1 MIQGKPRLAAHG
13 AACAAAASLTPSQTH
28 FAPVAASGAAPAPTA
43 ARFLAAAGG
52 AAIAL
57 ALTGAAMPA
66 WAACSIGDPSGC
78 GAPGGGGFPDRSGA
92 GGAGNG
98 QGGGSSHIDT
108 NGVTVQDPGGWGV
121 AGTGGTGASGDAG
134 SAPANPPALVI
145 TSSNITINAGLT
157 GAAGASGPDGNNFGS
172 GGNGGNTGVYY
183 SGGELWI
190 SDTVTVAGGAG
201 GNGGST
207 SNGISGNG
215 GGGGGGGSGVTAVA
229 SQVRVSNAGTIIGG
243 VGGAGGAGGFS
254 GGGGAGGDGL
264 LVLGGNADI
273 LNIGSITGGAGG
285 VAGAGASGSAS
296 AGAGGSGVNLAGT
309 RNTLANA
316 GTITGGAGVG
326 GGVGVVTRG
335 MDTITNQ
342 GTIVGALTG
351 PGGARAAAIQF
362 GGASNA
368 LNLLT
373 GSSIVGNLLFDAGA
387 TATIAALHTGL
398 TLNNDVILTDAASGV
413 TFSTMTTG
421 MTMSGVVS
429 GAGSLTVVGTNTLT
443 LSGANT
449 FTGTTTVS
457 GGTLALVGG
466 GSLAAS
472 SGVVVNSVLDV
483 SAVTSGASIQ
493 ALSGTGTVRLGA
505 RSLALTN
512 ASGVFDGVIEGSGA
526 VRVGAGAQTLTGI
539 NTYSGATLIDSGATL
554 ALSGGGSLAASS
566 GVTSNGTLD
575 ISATT
580 NGASVAGLAGG
591 GRVALGGRTLTLTN
605 AAGVF
610 SGVIDGTGGLVLNSG
625 TQTLAGVS
633 TYTGATTINGGT
645 LVLSGAGRLSAASAI
660 SLMGSGATLDL
671 SAASGQTLAGVYGV
685 PGSRVLAGAS
695 TLTLNAATDSVYG
708 GEFTGSGALV
718 KQGAG
723 MLVLNGSSGGFTGT
737 TTVGQGTL
745 QVGDAGHGG
754 AVLGGNVGVGAQGTL
769 GGHGT
774 ILGNVT
780 NGGTV
785 SPGGSIGTL
794 SVGGNYTQA
803 SNATLA
809 IEVSPTEASLLKVGG
824 SATLNGTLA
833 ITYTP
838 GTYSAK
844 RYNVVSAAN
853 GISGRFSSVTGSLA
867 SGADLNG
874 LRSSVAYGA
883 NDVALLLSDP
893 ASGIPGDTP
902 VVIAPTRTSIYTA
915 LGSAALMSAQSA
927 TAAVLER
934 ATRRAVGSAQDA
946 ADAPDTVSVWANATG
961 RHGRLSGSGGQPG
974 FQENQYG
981 FLAGV
986 DKRIE
991 RNTFGL
997 AMGYSHAD
1005 LSEEHTGSSGTRD
1018 TVRLATYASRDLGPV
1033 DVTGVIGYGLHFL
1046 SQKRPFENV
1055 GTAKGDHIGQE
1066 FTAAAQ
1072 VSKPLAL
1079 GGLVMTP
1086 RLGLRYAYF
1095 HANSFDEG
1103 GARGQNLHVGSD
1115 SARSLQPYVG
1125 MTFDKSFDGA
1135 QRPVN
1140 LQFRVAYAREL
1151 LDTDRAVTVVS
1162 QDGTRFAA
1170 PGANLSRGFLT
1181 FGASVGL
1188 PLTRQL
1194 DVSLAYDALVNTSR
1208 ASSQAGTVRMSYRF

>member
-1 MIQGKPRLAAHG
+1 MRLLNATGG
-13 AACAAAASLTPSQTH
+13 AALALILTTM
-28 FAPVAASGAAPAPTA
+28 AAPAV
-43 ARFLAAAGG
+43 
-52 AAIAL
+52 
-57 ALTGAAMPA
+57 
-66 WAACSIGDPSGC
+66 AACSSTDTSGC
-78 GAPGGGGFPDRSGA
+78 GAPGGAGFPGRSGA

-98 QGGGSSHIDT
+98 QGGGASGLDS
-108 NGVTVQDPGGWGV
+108 NNVTVQIPGSWG
-121 AGTGGTGASGDAG
+121 ASGTGGAGAIGHDASAAPG
-134 SAPANPPALVI
+134 NAPAQSISADGVGVNL
-145 TSSNITINAGLT
+145 SMT
-157 GAAGASGPDGNNFGS
+157 GAAGNAGPAGTYFPS
-172 GGNGGNTGVYY
+172 GGNGGNTALYY
-183 SGGELWI
+183 TGGDINIAGAATL
-190 SDTVTVAGGAG
+190 AGGAG
-201 GNGGST
+201 GRGGDALDT
-207 SNGISGNG
+207 VIGNA
-215 GGGGGGGSGVTAVA
+215 GGGGGGGSGMMSTAVGA
-229 SQVRVSNAGTIIGG
+229 SIVNNGSIL
-243 VGGAGGAGGFS
+243 
-254 GGGGAGGDGL
+254 GGAGGDGGAGGFGGGGGGGGDGL
-264 LVLGGNADI
+264 LALGGRA
-273 LNIGSITGGAGG
+273 NIINLGTIIGGAGG
-285 VAGAGASGSAS
+285 AAGAGPTGAGA
-296 AGAGGSGVNLAGT
+296 AGAGGAGVNLAGT
-309 RNTLANA
+309 RNSLANA
-316 GTITGGAGVG
+316 GTISGGAGVG
-326 GGVGVVTRG
+326 GGVGIVTRG

-342 GTIVGALTG
+342 GTIVAGLTG
-351 PGGARAAAIQF
+351 PGGTWGTAIQF
-362 GGASNA
+362 GGANNT

-373 GSSIVGNLLFDAGA
+373 GSNIVGSLLFDAGA
-387 TATIAALHTGL
+387 TATIAARNAGL
-398 TLNNDVILTDAASGV
+398 TLDNEVILNDAASGV
-413 TFSTMTTG
+413 AFSTATTG
-421 MTMSGVVS
+421 MTMSGRIT
-429 GAGSLTVVGTNTLT
+429 GAGSLTIVGAGTLT
-443 LSGANT
+443 MSGANT

-483 SAVTSGASIQ
+483 SGVTAGASIQ
-493 ALSGTGTVRLGA
+493 ALSGAGTVRLGA

-512 ASGVFDGVIEGSGA
+512 AAGAFDGVIEGAGGI
-526 VRVGAGAQTLTGI
+526 RVGAGTQTLTGV
-539 NTYSGATLIDSGATL
+539 NTYAGSTTIDNGATL
-554 ALSGGGSLAASS
+554 ALSGGGSVAASS
-566 GVTSNGTLD
+566 GVTANGTLD
-575 ISATT
+575 ISATA
-580 NGASVAGLAGG
+580 NGASVAGLTGG
-591 GRVALGGRTLTLTN
+591 GRVALGGRTLMLTN
-605 AAGVF
+605 AAGAF
-610 SGVIDGTGGLVLNSG
+610 SGVIDGTGGLVLNG
-625 TQTLAGVS
+625 GMQTLSGIS

-645 LVLSGAGRLSAASAI
+645 LALSGAGRLSAASAI

-671 SAASGQTLAGVYGV
+671 SAASGQTLAGLYGV
-685 PGSRVLAGAS
+685 AGSRVLAGAG
-695 TLTLNAATDSVYG
+695 TLSLGSATDSVYD

-723 MLVLNGSSGGFTGT
+723 MLVLNGSSAAFTGT

-745 QVGDAGHGG
+745 QVGDAGHG
-754 AVLGGNVGVGAQGTL
+754 AAALGGDVAVGAQGTL

-774 ILGNVT
+774 VLGNVA

-867 SGADLNG
+867 SDADLNG

-893 ASGIPGDTP
+893 ATGIPGDTP
-902 VVIAPTRTSIYTA
+902 VVIAPIRTSIYTA

-927 TAAVLER
+927 SAAVLDR
-934 ATRRAVGSAQDA
+934 ATRRAVVSTLA
-946 ADAPDTVSVWANATG
+946 ADDATGAPDTVSVWANATG

-986 DKRIE
+986 EKRVE

-997 AMGYSHAD
+997 AMGYAHAD
-1005 LSEEHTGSSGTRD
+1005 LSEERTQSSGTRD
-1018 TVRLATYASRDLGPV
+1018 TVRLATYANRDLGPV
-1033 DVTGVIGYGLHFL
+1033 DVAGMIGYGLHFL

-1072 VSKPLAL
+1072 LSKPVAL

-1095 HANSFDEG
+1095 YADSFDES
-1103 GARGQNLHVGSD
+1103 GARGQDLHVGSD

-1125 MTFDKSFDGA
+1125 VTFDKTFEGA
-1135 QRPVN
+1135 QRPLD

-1151 LDTDRAVTVVS
+1151 ADTSRAVTVAS

-1170 PGANLSRGFLT
+1170 PGADLSRGFLT

-1188 PLTRQL
+1188 PLAKRL
-1194 DVSLAYDALVNTSR
+1194 DVSLAYDALVNTSG
-1208 ASSQAGTVRMSYRF
+1208 ASSQAGSVRMSYRF